1 MNWTKLMD
9 GSNLLDGITV
19 VVSPDDRVWFGSTG
33 AAYRSYDDGDNWVD
47 ITPIQGYCV
56 QWLLN

>member
-1 MNWTKLMD
+1 MD